1 MRRVTSSVAALLAM
15 LLTAC
20 ATSRSAPVDLP
31 ATLAGSRVHA
41 LLVNGGAR
49 KSINFRS
56 HLEHLRAMYGVV
68 GGGSDPAGQI
78 VVLASDGPD
87 PTPDLAT
94 RTVDDL
100 SEAWLLD
107 GTRLGATLRSQVRY
121 VDSKLDGVTLGE
133 ATPEGLRTALAA
145 MSPALRPGDVLLL
158 YVTDHGTR
166 DASDTHNNRISLW
179 GENASISVEELRS
192 LLAEF
197 VPAGVRVVSI
207 MSQCFSGAF
216 ARLGPTPAPDG
227 VAMCGYFS
235 TTAERPAY
243 GCYPEVRERNDLGHS
258 VHFIRA
264 LATHGSLAHAHE
276 SVLVRDDSPDVPLR
290 SSDVLLEDLLSEAAV
305 TAGTSLPA
313 LGDARIAEALRDSG
327 AWESHI
333 RRLDRIADQ
342 YGLASPR
349 RVTEVDEQIERVRAV
364 SDELRRQR
372 DAWRETFSTAAQ
384 ANVSRFADAEPVWK
398 ERLAPDRLGAL
409 SDDER
414 IAVRGELIDALGAH
428 TRHDERVTYERL
440 QHLREKRELA
450 TQLVYRMQ
458 VRLGVLLRL
467 RALLIR
473 LAGEAHLA
481 ALADPEARAA
491 FDEMVACET
500 IRLPV
505 GRPEGIVEYEP
516 EAFPSYAADLSTA
529 ERFLPA
535 WLGLQF
541 RGATE
546 AQRTR
551 YRLAAGAAHV
561 QAVFP
566 DSPAARAGIAS
577 GDVIVGT
584 PAEAF
589 VEPGQVRAWT
599 MLSDPGETADLMLL
613 RDGATRRVSVTLQA
627 YPRTWPKLPEPPQP
641 GDPAPA
647 LDLEPYRGSPPTHL
661 SGAGDP
667 LLFFWATWCSICK
680 AALPELAQMAARD
693 QVRIVSITDEDA
705 GQLTPFF
712 ARFQEPFPGVIA
724 SDPDRRSFLAYGIA
738 GTPSFVLVGPD
749 GRIRGRQTGYSRK
762 KGLHF

>member
-1 MRRVTSSVAALLAM
+1 MRRVARTVVALLVVV
-15 LLTAC
+15 LTAC
-20 ATSRSAPVDLP
+20 ATRRPTPADLP
-31 ATLAGSRVHA
+31 TALSGSRVHA

-49 KSINFRS
+49 KAINFRS
-56 HLEHLRAMYGVV
+56 HLEHLRAMHGVV
-68 GGGSDPAGQI
+68 GGGDDPAGQI

-107 GTRLGATLRSQVRY
+107 DTRLGANLRSQVRY
-121 VDSKLDGVTLGE
+121 VDSRLDGVTLGE
-133 ATPEGLRTALAA
+133 ATPDGLRAALAA
-145 MSPALRPGDVLLL
+145 MSPGLSPGDVLLL

-166 DASDTHNNRISLW
+166 DADDTRNNRISLW
-179 GENASISVEELRS
+179 GEDASVSVDELRA

-216 ARLGPTPAPDG
+216 ARLGAAAAPAD
-227 VAMCGYFS
+227 VAMCGFFS

-264 LATHGSLAHAHE
+264 LAAHGSLAHAHE

-290 SSDVLLEDLLSEAAV
+290 SSDVLLEDLLGEAAV

-349 RVTEVDEQIERVRAV
+349 RVTEVDDQIERVRTV

-372 DAWRETFSTAAQ
+372 DAWRDTFSTAAQ

-398 ERLAPDRLGAL
+398 ERLAPDGVRAL
-409 SDDER
+409 SDGKR
-414 IAVRGELIDALGAH
+414 IAIRGELIEALGAY
-428 TRHDERVTYERL
+428 TRREPLTYERL
-440 QHLREKRELA
+440 QRLRDKRELA

-481 ALADPEARAA
+481 ALPDPQARAA
-491 FDEMVACET
+491 FEEMVACET

-551 YRLAAGAAHV
+551 YRLAAGAAQV

-584 PAEAF
+584 PEEAF

-599 MLSDPGETADLMLL
+599 MLSDPGDTADLMLF

-627 YPRTWPKLPEPPQP
+627 YPRTWPQLPEPPQA

-647 LDLEPYRGSPPTHL
+647 LDLEPYRGTPPTQL
-661 SGAGDP
+661 AGAGDT

-680 AALPELAQMAARD
+680 AALPELAQLAARD
-693 QVRIVSITDEDA
+693 HVRIVSITDEDA
-705 GQLTPFF
+705 TQLGPFF

-724 SDPDRRSFLAYGIA
+724 SDPDRRSFLAYGVA

-749 GRIRGRQTGYSRK
+749 GRIRARQTGYSRK